1 MRFVG
6 REREQRLLTNWE
18 RRLPGG
24 QLSII
29 YGRRR
34 IGKTRLV
41 QEVFRDSQLLR
52 FEGLEGQSTAAQQ
65 RHFLDQLASLTG
77 RREYLSIR
85 SANWTEILGF
95 LADYVASKAK
105 PSKPVILFFDE
116 FQWMAAE
123 RVDLVSRLKFIWD
136 TRLAH
141 LPVHLILCGSISSFL
156 VRKVLHSKALYGRIH
171 LEIHLKPLELPD
183 VVSLMG
189 KRSLH
194 EVVDLYMALGGVPQY
209 LEMVDAAKSTL
220 RNLHELCFSPH
231 GFLVDEYERIFAS
244 HFGRNPHYQK
254 ILATLARKP
263 NASRDPLSRACKL
276 GSGGSLTQ
284 YLDELE
290 LAGFI
295 ERYVPVGRPA
305 DSRINRYRL
314 SDPYLLFYFKFIRP
328 ARKQIKSGQDL
339 PASRFL
345 PEKKLLPWR
354 GIAFERLCL
363 AHADLI
369 AAKLG
374 FAAVSYQAGSWFSR
388 ADSSPGAQIDLMFI
402 RADRV
407 ITLCEIKFRDGK
419 IGKSVIADVQAK
431 VASFPNPAGMSIE
444 PVLISASGV
453 TRDLSEEGYFVRV
466 LSLENIFG

>member
-1 MRFVG
+1 MKFIG
-6 REREQRLLTNWE
+6 RDREQKLLRAWE
-18 RRLPGG
+18 KRLPEG
-24 QLSII
+24 QLSVI

-41 QEVFRDSQLLR
+41 QEVFGNSRLLR

-77 RREYLSIR
+77 RREYAAIR
-85 SANWTEILGF
+85 SANWTEILEF
-95 LADYVASKAK
+95 LADYVASEAK
-105 PSKPVILFFDE
+105 PSEPLILFFDE
-116 FQWMAAE
+116 FQWMAAD
-123 RVDLVSRLKFIWD
+123 RVDLVSRLKFVWD
-136 TRLAH
+136 NRLVG
-141 LPVHLILCGSISSFL
+141 LPVHLILCGSVSSFL

-171 LEIHLKPLELPD
+171 LEIHLRPLNLPE
-183 VVSLMG
+183 VVPFMSR
-189 KRSLH
+189 RSLR

-209 LEMVDAAKSTL
+209 LEMVDSAKSTL
-220 RNLHELCFSPH
+220 LNLHELCFSPH
-231 GFLVDEYERIFAS
+231 GFLVDEFERIFAS

-254 ILATLARKP
+254 IVATLARKP
-263 NASRDPLSRACKL
+263 NASRDALTRACKL
-276 GSGGSLTQ
+276 ASGGSLTQ

-295 ERYVPVGRPA
+295 ERYVPVGRPL

-328 ARKQIKSGQDL
+328 VRKQIKAGQDL

-345 PEKKLLPWR
+345 PEKKLFPWR

-374 FAAVSYQAGSWFSR
+374 FSAVSYEAGSWFAR
-388 ADSSPGAQIDLMFI
+388 ADSSLGAQIDLMFI

-407 ITLCEIKFRDGK
+407 ITLCEIKYRNGK
-419 IGKSVIADVQAK
+419 IGKGAIAEVQTK
-431 VASFPNPAGMSIE
+431 VTTYPNRAGMSIE
-444 PVLISASGV
+444 PVLISASQV
-453 TRDLSEEGYFVRV
+453 THDLTDEGYFVHV
-466 LSLENIFG
+466 LSLEDLFG